1 MSFGKRLK
9 DIKDIIILSEKPTRK
24 EFLFS
29 LRLATLGILIV
40 GSIAFIINSLMSF
53 IFHP

>member
-1 MSFGKRLK
+1 
-9 DIKDIIILSEKPTRK
+9 
-24 EFLFS
+24 LFS